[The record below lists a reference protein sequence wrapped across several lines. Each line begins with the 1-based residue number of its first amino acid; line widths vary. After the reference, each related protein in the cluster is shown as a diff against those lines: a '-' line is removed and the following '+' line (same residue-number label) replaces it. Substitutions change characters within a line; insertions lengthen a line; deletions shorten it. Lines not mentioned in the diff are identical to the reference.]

1 MEITALIR
9 EFSEQAGIEDVSA
22 PDGIWRFSADG
33 NVFGVL
39 ADEPG
44 EKVLLF
50 GELPAPVPEK
60 AEAFRTAILE
70 ANYFFN
76 GTVRENISLTKP
88 SAAGDEIIRAATL
101 AGAHEFIQK
110 LPQG

>member
-39 ADEPG
+39 ADESG

-60 AEAFRTAILE
+60 AEAPMRFI
-70 ANYFFN
+70 
-76 GTVRENISLTKP
+76 P
-88 SAAGDEIIRAATL
+88 SKRLRFAGRAAQL
-101 AGAHEFIQK
+101 AKAVSPISVM
-110 LPQG
+110 